1 MAILR
6 NFLASLLVAAPF
18 AAAAPVTAPVDVAG
32 SLGDLADTITGG
44 LGDELDKKMGISAF
58 LRPMLSNPDA
68 LNVIPNRYIVVYN
81 DTFDDDTINAKE
93 VSFATAIKKRNLN
106 KRSSIG
112 KAMSTTIQSFRMNKW
127 RAMSLDADDVTVQD
141 LWNSDEVAYIEADT
155 HVQLNAAIAQVNAPP
170 GLDRLSHSKA
180 NEDTYVFDDSAGE
193 GITAYIVDT
202 GIKIDHS
209 EFEGRAT
216 FGGNF
221 INDVDDDENGH
232 GSHVAGTIG
241 GATFGVAKKVDLV
254 AVKVLDASG
263 GGSNS
268 GVLQGMQFVVDDA
281 KKRGKT
287 GKAVMNMSLGGDFSE
302 AINRAIEALF
312 KAGIVPVVAAGNE
325 NRETALT
332 SPGSAPNAITVGAI
346 DATTDE
352 RADFSNFGPE
362 VDVYAPGVQ
371 VLSVGI
377 KSKTDTATL
386 SGTSMASP
394 HVAGLAAYLMGFQKL
409 DSPAQVVSLIKS
421 LAEQSG
427 AKVRNNVKGTTDLI
441 ANNGNQQ

>member
-18 AAAAPVTAPVDVAG
+18 AAAAPVAAPADVSG
-32 SLGDLADTITGG
+32 TLGDLADTITGG

-58 LRPMLSNPDA
+58 LRPMLSNPDS
-68 LNVIPNRYIVVYN
+68 LNIIPNRYIVVYN

-93 VSFATAIKKRNLN
+93 FSIASAIKKRNLN

-127 RAMSLDADDVTVQD
+127 RAMSLDADDITVQD

-193 GITAYIVDT
+193 GITAYVVDT
-202 GIKIDHS
+202 GIKVDHS

-287 GKAVMNMSLGGDFSE
+287 GKAVMNMSLGGDFSA

-325 NRETALT
+325 NRETSLT

-409 DSPAQVVSLIKS
+409 DGPAQVVSLIKS
-421 LAEQSG
+421 LAQQSG
-427 AKVRNNVKGTTDLI
+427 AKVRNNVQGTTDLI

>member
-1 MAILR
+1 MALLR
-6 NFLASLLVAAPF
+6 TFLASLLVAAPF
-18 AAAAPVTAPVDVAG
+18 AAAAPIDVAET
-32 SLGDLADTITGG
+32 LGDMADSIGGG
-44 LGDELDKKMGISAF
+44 LGNEADKKMGISAF
-58 LRPMLSNPDA
+58 LRPMLKNPDA
-68 LNVIPNRYIVVYN
+68 QNIIANRYIVVYN
-81 DTFDDDTINAKE
+81 DTFDDDAISAKE
-93 VSFATAIKKRNLN
+93 ASFAAAIKKRNLN

-112 KAMSTTIQSFRMNKW
+112 EAMSTSIQSFRMNKW
-127 RAMSLDADDVTVQD
+127 RAMSLDADDLMVQD
-141 LWNSDEVAYIEADT
+141 LYNSDEVAYIEADQK
-155 HVQLNAAIAQVNAPP
+155 VQLNAAIAQVNAPP
-170 GLDRLSHSKA
+170 GLDRLSHA
-180 NEDTYVFDDSAGE
+180 QVNQDTYVFDDSAGE
-193 GITAYIVDT
+193 GITAYVVDT

-216 FGGNF
+216 FGANF
-221 INDVDDDENGH
+221 INNVDDDENGH

-268 GVLQGMQFVVDDA
+268 GVLQGMQFVIDDA
-281 KKRGKT
+281 KKKNRV
-287 GKAVMNMSLGGDFSE
+287 GKAVMNMSLGGDFSQ

-312 KAGIVPVVAAGNE
+312 NAGVVPVVAAGNE

-362 VDVYAPGVQ
+362 VDVYAPGVN

-377 KSKTDTATL
+377 KSNTDTATL

-394 HVAGLAAYLMGFQKL
+394 HVAGLAAYLMGFQQL
-409 DSPAQVVSLIKS
+409 DGPAQVASLIKS
-421 LAEQSG
+421 LAGQTG
-427 AKVRNNVKGTTDLI
+427 AKVKNNVQGTTSNI
-441 ANNGNQQ
+441 ANNGNQ

>member
-1 MAILR
+1 MTILR

>member
-1 MAILR
+1 MAIFK
-6 NFLASLLVAAPF
+6 NFLASLLVAAPL
-18 AAAAPVTAPVDVAG
+18 AAAAPVAAPADVSG
-32 SLGDLADTITGG
+32 TLGDLASTIGGG
-44 LGDELDKKMGISAF
+44 LGEELDKKMGISAF

-68 LNVIPNRYIVVYN
+68 PNIIPNRYIVVYN
-81 DTFDDDTINAKE
+81 DTFDDDTISAKE
-93 VSFATAIKKRNLN
+93 ATIAMSIKKRNLN

-127 RAMSLDADDVTVQD
+127 RAMSLDADDITVQD
-141 LWNSDEVAYIEADT
+141 LWNSNEVAYIEADT
-155 HVQLNAAIAQVNAPP
+155 RVQHHAAIAQVNAPP
-170 GLDRLSHSKA
+170 GLDRLSHSTPNK
-180 NEDTYVFDDSAGE
+180 DTYIFDDSAGE

-216 FGGNF
+216 FGANF

-268 GVLQGMQFVVDDA
+268 GVLQGMQFVVDDV
-281 KKRGKT
+281 KKNGKV
-287 GKAVMNMSLGGDFSE
+287 GKAVMNMSLGGDFSA

-312 KAGIVPVVAAGNE
+312 KAGVVPVVAAGNE

-346 DATTDE
+346 DATNDQ

-362 VDVYAPGVQ
+362 VDVYAPGVD

-394 HVAGLAAYLMGFQKL
+394 HVAGLAAYLMGFQNL
-409 DSPAQVVSLIKS
+409 DGPEQVVSLIKS
-421 LAEQSG
+421 LAQQSG
-427 AKVRNNVKGTTDLI
+427 AKVRNNVQGTTSAI
-441 ANNGNQQ
+441 ANNGNQ

>member
-1 MAILR
+1 MAFLKT
-6 NFLASLLVAAPF
+6 FLASLLIAAPL
-18 AAAAPVTAPVDVAG
+18 ATAAPVDVAQSIGNMAEAVG
-32 SLGDLADTITGG
+32 SDIGGG
-44 LGDELDKKMGISAF
+44 LGEELDKKMGISAF
-58 LRPMLSNPDA
+58 LRPMLSNPDS
-68 LNVIPNRYIVVYN
+68 LNIIPNRYIVVYN
-81 DTFDDDTINAKE
+81 DTFDDDAIAAKE
-93 VSFATAIKKRNLN
+93 FSIASAIKKRNLN

-112 KAMSTTIQSFRMNKW
+112 QAMSTSIKSFRMNTW
-127 RAMSLDADDVTVQD
+127 RAMSLDADDMMVQD
-141 LWNSDEVAYIEADT
+141 LFKSDEVAYIEADT
-155 HVQLNAAIAQVNAPP
+155 RVQLNAAIAQEN
-170 GLDRLSHSKA
+170 
-180 NEDTYVFDDSAGE
+180 YIFDDSAGE
-193 GITAYIVDT
+193 GITAYVVDT
-202 GIKIDHS
+202 GIKVDHS

-221 INDVDDDENGH
+221 IDNVDDDENGH

-268 GVLQGMQFVVDDA
+268 GVLQGMQFVVDDV
-281 KKRGKT
+281 KKNNRA
-287 GKAVMNMSLGGDFSE
+287 GKAVMNMSLGGDKSE

-312 KAGIVPVVAAGNE
+312 KAGVVPVVAAGNE

-346 DATTDE
+346 DATSDQ

-362 VDVYAPGVQ
+362 VDIYAPGVD

-377 KSKTDTATL
+377 KSNTDTATL

-409 DSPAQVVSLIKS
+409 DGPAQVASLIKS
-421 LAEQSG
+421 LATESG
-427 AKVRNNVKGTTDLI
+427 AKVRNNVRGTTDGI
-441 ANNGNQQ
+441 ANNGNQ

>member
-1 MAILR
+1 MAFLKT
-6 NFLASLLVAAPF
+6 FLASLLVAAPL
-18 AAAAPVTAPVDVAG
+18 ATAAPTGIAD
-32 SLGDLADTITGG
+32 SLGDMANAVGSDIGKG

-68 LNVIPNRYIVVYN
+68 LNIVPNSYIVVYN
-81 DTFDDDTINAKE
+81 DTFDEETISAKE
-93 VSFATAIKKRNLN
+93 FSISSAIKKRNLN
-106 KRSSIG
+106 KRSSVG
-112 KAMSTTIQSFRMNKW
+112 KAMSTTIKSFRLNTW
-127 RAMSLDADDVTVQD
+127 RAMALDADDMMVQD

-155 HVQLNAAIAQVNAPP
+155 RVQLNAAIAQVNAPP
-170 GLDRLSHSKA
+170 GLDRLSSSKA
-180 NEDTYVFDDSAGE
+180 NAETYVFDDSAGE
-193 GITAYIVDT
+193 GITAYVVDT
-202 GIKIDHS
+202 GIKVDHS

-221 INDVDDDENGH
+221 INNVDDDENGH

-268 GVLQGMQFVVDDA
+268 GVLQGMQFVVDDV
-281 KKRGKT
+281 KKNNRA
-287 GKAVMNMSLGGDFSE
+287 GKAVMNMSLGGDKSE

-312 KAGIVPVVAAGNE
+312 KAGVVPVVAAGNE
-325 NRETALT
+325 NRATSLT

-346 DATTDE
+346 DATSDE
-352 RADFSNFGPE
+352 RAEFSNFGPE
-362 VDVYAPGVQ
+362 VDVYAPGVD

-377 KSKTDTATL
+377 KSNTDTATL

-394 HVAGLAAYLMGFQKL
+394 HVAGLAAYLMGFQQL
-409 DSPAQVVSLIKS
+409 EGPEQVASLIKS
-421 LAEQSG
+421 LATESG
-427 AKVRNNVKGTTDLI
+427 AKVRNNVRGTTDGI
-441 ANNGNQQ
+441 ANNGNQ

>member
-1 MAILR
+1 MALLR
-6 NFLASLLVAAPF
+6 TFLASLLLAAPF
-18 AAAAPVTAPVDVAG
+18 AAAAPVATPSDVTEALEDLADSISD
-32 SLGDLADTITGG
+32 SLGDEA
-44 LGDELDKKMGISAF
+44 DKKMGISSF

-68 LNVIPNRYIVVYN
+68 FNIIPNRYIVVYN
-81 DTFDDDTINAKE
+81 DTFDDDSISAKE
-93 VSFATAIKKRNLN
+93 ATFAMAVKKRNLN

-112 KAMSTTIQSFRMNKW
+112 KAMSTTINSFKLNKW
-127 RAMSLDADDVTVQD
+127 RAMSLDADDIMVQD

-170 GLDRLSHSKA
+170 GLDRLSHTNTNK
-180 NEDTYVFDDSAGE
+180 DTYVFDDSAGE
-193 GITAYIVDT
+193 GVVAYVVDT
-202 GIKIDHS
+202 GIKTTHT

-254 AVKVLDASG
+254 AVKVLDATG

-268 GVLQGMQFVVDDA
+268 GVLQGMQFVIDDA

-325 NRETALT
+325 NRATSLT

-346 DATTDE
+346 DATNDQ
-352 RADFSNFGPE
+352 RAEFSNFGPE

-377 KSKTDTATL
+377 KSNTDTASL

-394 HVAGLAAYLMGFQKL
+394 HVAGLAAYLMGFQNL
-409 DSPAQVVSLIKS
+409 EGPAQVASLIKS
-421 LAEQSG
+421 LAKQSG
-427 AKVRNNVKGTTDLI
+427 AAVKNNAQGTTDLI
-441 ANNGNQQ
+441 ANNGNQ